1 MTYTEKYS
9 LNVPTL
15 ADKAD
20 ITKISENF
28 TTLDEVI
35 SDLSNSVDNNVE
47 NINNLEENTQTLIT
61 QVEAVRVKVD
71 AVESVVG
78 TFRGDIDNAS
88 ANAASALET
97 ATALQK
103 DVSDLNNFK
112 KEQNQI
118 NTDLEELINAVSDGL
133 TERIDNSIGD
143 INSILATVVS
153 GGAE

>member
-1 MTYTEKYS
+1 MTYTEKYR

-20 ITKISENF
+20 ATKISENF

-47 NINNLEENTQTLIT
+47 NINNLEENIQTLIT
-61 QVEAVRVKVD
+61 QMEAVRVKVD
-71 AVESVVG
+71 AVESVVE
-78 TFRGDIDNAS
+78 TFRGDIDNATT
-88 ANAASALET
+88 NAASALE
-97 ATALQK
+97 ATTELQT
-103 DVSDLNNFK
+103 DVSNLNNFK
-112 KEQNQI
+112 KEQNQT
-118 NTDLEELINAVSDGL
+118 NEELFELIDVVQEDL
-133 TERIDNSIGD
+133 IERIDNSIGD